1 MTKTE
6 KRTAIILLIIVIIG
20 MILLNNYT
28 EAAVAE
34 CISKGVDSNVCEELR
49 K

>member
-1 MTKTE
+1 MTKEE
-6 KRTAIILLIIVIIG
+6 KKISCLLLILIVIG

-28 EAAVAE
+28 EATVAE

-49 K
+49 R